1 MSLDAISEL
10 EVGSDGGF
18 EFPYLPEGDWVL
30 RLVSG
35 WSNILV
41 QRQLHTDRNLA
52 IDLGRL
58 QPPKT
63 VEVEVEIELPEV
75 EPEPEGQYFR
85 KSFGIW
91 IREPV
96 EGHEQGIF
104 LRTVQVV
111 EGIVKLGALE
121 PGAYEID
128 LFSGFSF
135 MSSGI
140 SGDSTGA
147 IRSLT
152 VRPDGT
158 VDPGKLS
165 FR

>member
-1 MSLDAISEL
+1 MKRL

-58 QPPKT
+58 QTPKT
-63 VEVEVEIELPEV
+63 VEVEVEMELPEV
-75 EPEPEGQYFR
+75 EPQPEGQYFR

-111 EGIVKLGALE
+111 DGIVKLGALE

-128 LFSGFSF
+128 LFIGFSL
-135 MSSGI
+135 MGAG

-152 VRPDGT
+152 VQPDGT